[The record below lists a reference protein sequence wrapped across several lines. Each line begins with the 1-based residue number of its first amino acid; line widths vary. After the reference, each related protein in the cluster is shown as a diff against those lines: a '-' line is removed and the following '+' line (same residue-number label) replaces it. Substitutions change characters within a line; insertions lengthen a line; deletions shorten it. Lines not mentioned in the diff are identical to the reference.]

1 MTTEEQFVD
10 SLHAFL
16 EGGDVNSIEPEPWE
30 GAPVKL
36 VRTFEDVGMLTH
48 NRGLV
53 VNLVD
58 GTQFQVTI
66 VQSR

>member
-1 MTTEEQFVD
+1 MTTEQSFLE

-30 GAPVKL
+30 GAPVKS
-36 VRTFEDVGMLTH
+36 VRTFEEAMILTH

-53 VNLVD
+53 VNLID